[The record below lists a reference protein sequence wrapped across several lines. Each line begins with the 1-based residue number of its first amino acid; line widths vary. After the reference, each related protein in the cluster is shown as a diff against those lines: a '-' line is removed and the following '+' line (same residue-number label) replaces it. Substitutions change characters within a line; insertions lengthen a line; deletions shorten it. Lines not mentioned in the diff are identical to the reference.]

1 MSYDL
6 LVDQCATEPDLLLDD
21 DDTCGSS
28 FLANR
33 SDTYNKYIGNDNDT
47 ATQASSGY
55 AESTIS
61 DTPSLLLD
69 KDSSFALNS
78 SGDIVTIPSM
88 AHLALNAR
96 YTYCVD
102 GNPCFPTKFS
112 REHFLP
118 EEPENLSTE
127 MESGDPP
134 APILTRSERER
145 EDALRMCNMTVSR
158 RGPQKQHRC
167 LWQLAKFMVCPI
179 TQVQDLVKG
188 NDSKFKDGQGQRQTP
203 IISPSKTF
211 DTATTQRSV
220 KTKRSWL
227 PVSCSSSFCHKSSD
241 NSSTTI
247 RLFALWSRATTCKA
261 CSYIPLDEEIQ
272 SGWDVIHNKLD
283 ISSSIVCPRSAG
295 MIDPLIG
302 YQEISVDE
310 LLESDNDTGWNSS
323 HGTAH
328 EPQTTDLDVSGVTQ
342 DADSFDTLPP
352 QLETSIRDGHVTP
365 SGATEPTGQSGFVTY
380 LSPHKLRL
388 MLEDLVAEYG
398 EEVILDRDCLRV
410 VHPEAFF
417 NLWWY
422 SARFSLPLPLAVTS
436 WLSSSDEEGNT
447 DSTASE
453 VTEEQHIDQ
462 KPGNITTMAEMSD
475 CCAFASWDKS
485 VALHGCRS
493 ATKAITAARSL
504 PYVSSD
510 QRRLLR
516 EKLFDNPYTDIPLL
530 SFFNLQSYAQ
540 GDWDHP
546 DFSESE

>member
-167 LWQLAKFMVCPI
+167 LWQLAKFMVRPI
-179 TQVQDLVKG
+179 TQVQDLDEGWSRDAIRG
-188 NDSKFKDGQGQRQTP
+188 NRAHWTVRVRDLSLSTQTP
-203 IISPSKTF
+203 PDAGGSSCGIWQGGHS
-211 DTATTQRSV
+211 RS
-220 KTKRSWL
+220 RL
-227 PVSCSSSFCHKSSD
+227 FACSSS
-241 NSSTTI
+241 
-247 RLFALWSRATTCKA
+247 R
-261 CSYIPLDEEIQ
+261 
-272 SGWDVIHNKLD
+272 G
-283 ISSSIVCPRSAG
+283 IS
-295 MIDPLIG
+295 
-302 YQEISVDE
+302 
-310 LLESDNDTGWNSS
+310 
-323 HGTAH
+323 
-328 EPQTTDLDVSGVTQ
+328 
-342 DADSFDTLPP
+342 
-352 QLETSIRDGHVTP
+352 
-365 SGATEPTGQSGFVTY
+365 
-380 LSPHKLRL
+380 
-388 MLEDLVAEYG
+388 
-398 EEVILDRDCLRV
+398 
-410 VHPEAFF
+410 

-436 WLSSSDEEGNT
+436 W
-447 DSTASE
+447 
-453 VTEEQHIDQ
+453 
-462 KPGNITTMAEMSD
+462 
-475 CCAFASWDKS
+475 
-485 VALHGCRS
+485 
-493 ATKAITAARSL
+493 
-504 PYVSSD
+504 
-510 QRRLLR
+510 
-516 EKLFDNPYTDIPLL
+516 
-530 SFFNLQSYAQ
+530 
-540 GDWDHP
+540 
-546 DFSESE
+546 